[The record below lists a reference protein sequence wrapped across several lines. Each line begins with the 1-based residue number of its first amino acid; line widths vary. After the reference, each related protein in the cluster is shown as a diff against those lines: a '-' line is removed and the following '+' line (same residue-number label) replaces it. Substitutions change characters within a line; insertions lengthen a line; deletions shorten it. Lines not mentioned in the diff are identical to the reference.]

1 MADRR
6 CVDELTIEELEQ
18 VLMIRRRE
26 ARAERLRRLAAQ
38 GRVVDPLLPLPDEV
52 EEVPTPSPYPQPAGS
67 ATEAGRFRSISVEP
81 LGSRRP
87 ARESPP
93 APGQKRWSWRK
104 ARDRAL
110 LFLEVAALVGLV
122 VVLVASVSSLQELN
136 QELAQAGDTP
146 PPTSTPMIRVS
157 TLPGSSFPPGSTSR
171 VPEPYRSLVQPMTP
185 IAIPTPGPQAATR
198 IVIPAINVD
207 APVVEGDGWEE
218 LKKGVGH
225 HINSANPG
233 ERGNMVLSGH
243 NDVFGEVFR
252 YLENLDLED
261 EIIVYAGVQ
270 PYRYRVKAKRI
281 VDPSDVSVM
290 APTSEPA
297 LTLITCYPYLV
308 DTHRLVV
315 IAQLAE

>member
-6 CVDELTIEELEQ
+6 SVDELTIEELEQ
-18 VLMIRRRE
+18 VLMIRRRA

-38 GRVVDPLLPLPDEV
+38 GRVADPLLPLPDEV
-52 EEVPTPSPYPQPAGS
+52 AEVPTLSPFPQPAGNAIES
-67 ATEAGRFRSISVEP
+67 GRFRSISVEP
-81 LGSRRP
+81 LDGRRT
-87 ARESPP
+87 AKERPP
-93 APGQKRWSWRK
+93 APERKRWSWRK
-104 ARDRAL
+104 VRDRGL
-110 LFLEVAALVGLV
+110 LLLEVTALIGLV
-122 VVLVASVSSLQELN
+122 AVLVASVSSLRELN
-136 QELAQAGDTP
+136 QEVAQARDTP
-146 PPTSTPMIRVS
+146 PPTSTPMIQVS
-157 TLPGSSFPPGSTSR
+157 MLPGSSFPPGSTSH
-171 VPEPYRSLVQPMTP
+171 VPEPYRNRVQPVTP
-185 IAIPTPGPQAATR
+185 IAIPTPGPQSATR

-207 APVVEGDGWEE
+207 MPVVEGDGWEE
-218 LKKGVGH
+218 LKKGVGR

-270 PYRYRVKAKRI
+270 PYHYRVKAKRI
-281 VDPSDVSVM
+281 VEPTDVSVM
-290 APTSEPA
+290 APTSEPS